1 MGRWGMLKTDILNIC
16 KGSVGSMGL
25 RQVLELF
32 GLKAKEE
39 KKNTSFG
46 HEQNRTALLSSSEAE
61 KRLEHIIA
69 NSVLVNAGQVHLL
82 GLEEVKR
89 GLGGKWSAL
98 RERVLGTLDKIVARH
113 IGVNDVFF
121 SRSEEEHIIV
131 FSNRSQKVA
140 LLICAK
146 ILKELTDKYLGS
158 ADMNKI
164 FVKTAVGRVKGN
176 LLFEKTSIND
186 IFEEVL
192 PAPESLKEQK
202 SKKQSKKVFVGGK
215 RPYEVVYKPLWDARN
230 EVISTYMVNAQYT
243 DSLGGVRRGYDVLQ
257 DPDDVESVV
266 GLDKEVLAETIDMMN
281 DLFLNNF
288 RAIFSIPI
296 CYETLFNWDRL
307 KDFLSHLQIIPP
319 DLYKYISFVLI
330 DFPTGVP
337 EVKMRPIV
345 SNLLHYA
352 GAVTMTSRK
361 IPRTTLY
368 YRNCGIQVVSMSIPK
383 RHRSPKRFWNNIA
396 KFANKC
402 SIKQLHISLEDVNT
416 VDDLLLAKE
425 SGVRFL
431 SGEAI
436 APYSDTPGHM
446 SRTTLKDLIAK

>member
-1 MGRWGMLKTDILNIC
+1 MRLNH
-16 KGSVGSMGL
+16 L
-25 RQVLELF
+25 FELF
-32 GLKAKEE
+32 GFRS
-39 KKNTSFG
+39 KKKRKDISFG
-46 HEQNRTALLSSSEAE
+46 PGRSKRVLLHSSDAE

-69 NSVLVNAGQVHLL
+69 NSILVNAGQVHLL
-82 GLEEVKR
+82 GLEEIKR
-89 GLGGKWSAL
+89 ELGEKWPAL
-98 RERVLGTLDKIVARH
+98 RERVLDTLDKIVARH

-140 LLICAK
+140 RLISAK
-146 ILKELTDKYLGS
+146 ILQELTDRYLGS

-192 PAPESLKEQK
+192 PAPVAGEVPEN
-202 SKKQSKKVFVGGK
+202 SKIKKRFFVK
-215 RPYEVVYKPLWDARN
+215 KNRPYEVVYKPIWDARN
-230 EVISTYMVNAQYT
+230 EVMSTYMVNVQHI
-243 DSLGGVRRGYDVLQ
+243 DSSSGVRLAYDVLS
-257 DPDDVESVV
+257 DPTDVEAMIV
-266 GLDKEVLAETIDMMN
+266 LDKEVLAETIDMMN

-288 RAIFSIPI
+288 RAIFSIPV

-319 DLYKYISFVLI
+319 DLYKYISFVLV
-330 DFPTGVP
+330 DFPAGVP

-345 SNLLHYA
+345 SNLLHYS
-352 GAVTMTSRK
+352 GAVAMTSRK
-361 IPRTTLY
+361 IPRTTIY
-368 YRNCGIQVVSMSIPK
+368 YRNCGIKIISMAVPG
-383 RHRSPKRFWNNIA
+383 RHVNPKRFWKNMIR
-396 KFANKC
+396 FVDKC
-402 SIKQLHISLEDVNT
+402 NLKKLHISLEEVNI

-431 SGEAI
+431 SGDAI